1 MWEDGCLPKEWK
13 HAEII
18 PIVKP
23 GKQADSPSS
32 YRPIALTSVLCK
44 IMERMITDRLVD
56 KLEKGGFFVTH
67 QSGFRQGRSTMDAVL
82 SLDMDIKKAMAN
94 KEAVVAVFLEIEKAY
109 DMLWKEGL
117 QIALYDAGIRG
128 RMFNWIMNF
137 LCNRSIQVRI
147 GN

>member
-1 MWEDGCLPKEWK
+1 
-13 HAEII
+13 
-18 PIVKP
+18 
-23 GKQADSPSS
+23 
-32 YRPIALTSVLCK
+32 
-44 IMERMITDRLVD
+44 
-56 KLEKGGFFVTH
+56 
-67 QSGFRQGRSTMDAVL
+67 
-82 SLDMDIKKAMAN
+82 MAN

>member
-1 MWEDGCLPKEWK
+1 
-13 HAEII
+13 
-18 PIVKP
+18 
-23 GKQADSPSS
+23 
-32 YRPIALTSVLCK
+32 
-44 IMERMITDRLVD
+44 MERMITDRLVD

-128 RMFNWIMNF
+128 RMFNWIRNF

-147 GN
+147 GSEPSDEFEVENGTPQGSVKSGSF